1 LASSKEEAAEGTVPS
16 NKSCVWEGGATE
28 EGRSATPSGIRRLNP
43 SSFNFSNFALLNA
56 FSWVYRGRG
65 RGMTRGEK
73 GGETHLVDVVPLFLC
88 KTIVVFISILS
99 LLSFLSMTHISL
111 FTIAFPTSPME
122 ALQQRL
128 QGNTNWFEMIEFQ

>member
-1 LASSKEEAAEGTVPS
+1 
-16 NKSCVWEGGATE
+16 
-28 EGRSATPSGIRRLNP
+28 
-43 SSFNFSNFALLNA
+43 
-56 FSWVYRGRG
+56 
-65 RGMTRGEK
+65 MTRGERRR
-73 GGETHLVDVVPLFLC
+73 ETHLVDVVPLFLC
-88 KTIVVFISILS
+88 KTIVVFMTILS